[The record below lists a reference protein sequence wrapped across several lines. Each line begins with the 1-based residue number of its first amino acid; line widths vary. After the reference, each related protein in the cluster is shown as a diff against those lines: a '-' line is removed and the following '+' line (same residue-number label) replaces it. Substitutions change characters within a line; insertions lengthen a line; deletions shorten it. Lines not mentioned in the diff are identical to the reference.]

1 MLYQPYS
8 HDGKSCIRS
17 VSRSELNLKLLNLA
31 EKAGAKLHFNR
42 VVRRLNTRTGDM
54 TIDATPKLRT
64 ETVIAADGAY
74 SPCRHSIMNAPF
86 VEYSQHY
93 MEHGYKELVIPASH
107 SASLRENCL
116 HIWPRGTFMM
126 IALPNL
132 DKSYTC
138 TLFMPY
144 KGGFDELTDSTKV
157 KEFFDKQF
165 GDAVPFMPT
174 LLEDFMSYVFS
185 GSSLSIA
192 KFLMKSF

>member
-1 MLYQPYS
+1 MYQPYS

-17 VSRSELNLKLLNLA
+17 VSRAELNIKLLDLA
-31 EKAGAKLHFNR
+31 EKAGAKFHFGR
-42 VVRRLNTRTGDM
+42 IVRRLNTRTGDM
-54 TIDATPKLRT
+54 TIDGTAKLRT

-107 SASLRENCL
+107 SGSLRENCL

-144 KGGFDELTDSTKV
+144 KDGFDKLTDSGKV
-157 KEFFDKQF
+157 KEFFDTHF
-165 GDAVPFMPT
+165 ADAVPLMPT
-174 LLEDFMSYVFS
+174 LLEDFTSYVNFT
-185 GSSLSIA
+185 L
-192 KFLMKSF
+192 